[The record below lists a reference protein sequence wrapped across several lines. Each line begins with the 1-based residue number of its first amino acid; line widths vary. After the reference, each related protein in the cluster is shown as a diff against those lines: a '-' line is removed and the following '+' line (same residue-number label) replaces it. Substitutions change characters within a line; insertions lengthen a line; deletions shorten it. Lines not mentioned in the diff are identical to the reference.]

1 MLLFLLLMGGRLVR
15 RHMLL
20 GPEGQW
26 RQHLWLDELVQ
37 VETPAARAAPPEKP
51 RLTSPL
57 PVNTCSRDSLTLLPG
72 VGPVLADRIA
82 AVRNAGVVF
91 RCADDLQQVKGIGPV
106 LAGKLA
112 PVVDFSV
119 AQEASVP
126 ADSLAV
132 PASSPAISR

>member
-1 MLLFLLLMGGRLVR
+1 MVGIVLLFLLLMGGRLVR

-72 VGPVLADRIA
+72 VGPVLADRIDA
-82 AVRNAGVVF
+82 ARQSGLKF
-91 RCADDLQQVKGIGPV
+91 RSADDLQQVKGIGPA
-106 LAGKLA
+106 LAAKLA
-112 PVVDFSV
+112 PVVDFGRPDL
-119 AQEASVP
+119 AP
-126 ADSLAV
+126 AAPDSF
-132 PASSPAISR
+132 P

>member
-1 MLLFLLLMGGRLVR
+1 VVGIVLLFLLLMGGRLVR

-72 VGPVLADRIA
+72 VGPVLADRIDA
-82 AVRNAGVVF
+82 ARQSGLKF
-91 RCADDLQQVKGIGPV
+91 RSADDLQQVKGIGPA
-106 LAGKLA
+106 LAAKLA
-112 PVVDFSV
+112 PVVDFGRPDL
-119 AQEASVP
+119 ARAAP
-126 ADSLAV
+126 DSF
-132 PASSPAISR
+132 P

>member
-1 MLLFLLLMGGRLVR
+1 VVGIVLLFLLLMGGRLVR

-72 VGPVLADRIA
+72 VGPVLADRIDA
-82 AVRNAGVVF
+82 ARQSGLKF
-91 RCADDLQQVKGIGPV
+91 RSSDDLQQVKGIGPA
-106 LAGKLA
+106 LAAKLA
-112 PVVDFSV
+112 PVVDFGRPDL
-119 AQEASVP
+119 ARAAP
-126 ADSLAV
+126 DSF
-132 PASSPAISR
+132 P

>member
-72 VGPVLADRIA
+72 VGPVLADRIDA
-82 AVRNAGVVF
+82 ARQSGLKF
-91 RCADDLQQVKGIGPV
+91 RSSDDLQQVKGIGPA
-106 LAGKLA
+106 LAAKLA
-112 PVVDFSV
+112 PVVDFGRPDL
-119 AQEASVP
+119 ARAAP
-126 ADSLAV
+126 DSF
-132 PASSPAISR
+132 P